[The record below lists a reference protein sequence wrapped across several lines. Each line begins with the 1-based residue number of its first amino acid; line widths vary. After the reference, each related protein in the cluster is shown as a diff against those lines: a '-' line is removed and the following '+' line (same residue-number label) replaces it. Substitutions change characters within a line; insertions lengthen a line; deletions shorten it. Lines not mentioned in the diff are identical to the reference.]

1 MEAISMVDEVAVI
14 NLDRCIGCGVC
25 TATCP
30 SDALRLN
37 KKVRLHVPPK
47 THDDMYKKIMIE
59 RFGLVSAL
67 KSVSRVLTGSKA

>member
-1 MEAISMVDEVAVI
+1 MEAISMVDELAVV
-14 NLDRCIGCGVC
+14 NLDRCFGCGVC

-30 SDALRLN
+30 SDALHLN

-59 RFGLVSAL
+59 RFGLVSTL